1 MTSYKKRFYLD
12 SDFLKQLYD
21 ELEKY
26 ENIEAEEKAV
36 ANKIRHNIR
45 KLNQMVH
52 RKGYLN
58 AKIIK
63 KAIKKATTSL
73 RGGYSSEIKFFE
85 NLKYRGR
92 DIIQIQINPTK
103 ALTLEKVG
111 RIASRLSRKLNEKNI
126 LGKISSSIVYGRLG
140 WKSGKFGT
148 IGNDVDIYD
157 PAKLYD
163 VDEEEEYEGI
173 EPPKNIKEFMLYLAL
188 KPNENQGGSDD
199 KFNDCFYYSL
209 KYFVF
214 NLDEYY
220 KSPCQ
225 MKQELGLKRCD
236 RIPVKCIDIVEAKI
250 NKKEKLKINIRG
262 DSIRSST
269 IDTNSEANIQLI
281 NGHYQPEKLNKRFK
295 LLTYGEEKTFVLY
308 SKKDLIAYDGVK
320 KWKIDQYDPVK
331 DKSHIYVLRTQYKG
345 KDFTTEEVF
354 DDIQFKKVSITKYKG
369 KEFTIEEEYGYLVE
383 VADEL
388 KKHSK
393 GLINLYKCGSY
404 FNACLSLFDFLTKH
418 IQAEP
423 ILQDEAEWISY
434 SGFGSMIWSEK
445 GTYEK
450 LYKLDVKSL
459 FPFIYISHIA
469 KLPIKRGEF
478 LNIDELDEF
487 IKFGIYRAEVIPS
500 KDEQYNKLFKFSKYN
515 YYTSVDLQNAQ
526 KLGFEIKLIKDDKP
540 NFLYYSRDKLVT
552 FKELFKK
559 FTDILFPLKELG
571 VKQSKFI
578 LNLLWGALC
587 QIDKK
592 KHYVTD
598 GFKIDDDDEI
608 IGIKPSSINKG
619 EIIISTAKMNARY
632 KTNFARVKPFMLSN
646 GRKIMSSF
654 MKPYI
659 NNIKRVICDSIET
672 IEPIHFNTDVK
683 IGELKYEGVCFNA
696 TIANNYNKIEYKYI

>member
-1 MTSYKKRFYLD
+1 MTTY
-12 SDFLKQLYD
+12 LKQLNKD
-21 ELEKY
+21 LAKFEKR
-26 ENIEAEEKAV
+26 EEKQI
-36 ANKIRHNIR
+36 IRKAEKNIR
-45 KLNQMVH
+45 RINYQAHKNEYSSKL
-52 RKGYLN
+52 L
-58 AKIIK
+58 K
-63 KAIKKATTSL
+63 KTILDATKSSID
-73 RGGYSSEIKFFE
+73 RYSSEMKYFK

-92 DIIQIQINPTK
+92 DIIQIQINPSK
-103 ALTLEKVG
+103 SMSLNKVG
-111 RIASRLSRKLNEKNI
+111 HIASRLSRRLNRQNI
-126 LGKISSSIVYGRLG
+126 MGNISTAIVYGKLG
-140 WKSGKFGT
+140 WKSGKLGT
-148 IGNDVDIYD
+148 IGNDVSIYD

-163 VDEEEEYEGI
+163 ADPNYIGI

-188 KPNENQGGSDD
+188 KPNANQGGADD
-199 KFNDCFYYSL
+199 KFNDCFYYAL

-236 RIPVKCIDIVEAKI
+236 LINVKHIDIIEAKI

-295 LLTYGEEKTFVLY
+295 LLTYGEEKTFILY

-434 SGFGSMIWSEK
+434 SGFGSMIWREK

-515 YYTSVDLQNAQ
+515 YITSVDLQNAQ

-592 KHYVTD
+592 KQYVTE
-598 GFKIDDDDEI
+598 GFEIDEDDEI

-654 MKPYI
+654 MKPHI

-672 IEPIHFNTDVK
+672 IEPIHFNKDVK

-696 TIANNYNKIEYKYI
+696 TITNNYNKIEYKDI